1 MGSLANS
8 IFRLML
14 GWIQGIAAALWSAFT
29 SEKGGSVFAWFGKHW
44 IPIAIVLCV
53 IGLVS
58 DLCVYLVRWK
68 PFRRW
73 FGFLRHEKVEE
84 KEVRIRPVT
93 RKETETVPVREEEAE
108 QPAQP
113 RRRRRTAEYAE
124 STENGHAYNPSEH
137 ASMPET
143 VNERGYE
150 PPVQPRNNRQPEY
163 AAERNPE
170 RPGRAE
176 SYSADEPDFSK
187 WQVKPAAAEQK
198 VNEELP
204 TPATVTKAGYHVP
217 ADSPYRR
224 PEPKTEK
231 EPIVRQPEIREDT
244 ERQNPVTVGRR
255 RRLRI
260 TDLFTDPEEE
270 LRQLEAPQNVID
282 SSKAYREPVYPRGW
296 KKSESDGQ

>member
-29 SEKGGSVFAWFGKHW
+29 SEKGGSVFAWFGKYW

-73 FGFLRHEKVEE
+73 FGFLQHEKVEE

-108 QPAQP
+108 QPVQL

-124 STENGHAYNPSEH
+124 STESEHAYIPSEH

-150 PPVQPRNNRQPEY
+150 PRVQPRNNRQPEY

-176 SYSADEPDFSK
+176 SYSADEPDLSK
-187 WQVKPAAAEQK
+187 WQVKPAAAERK
-198 VNEELP
+198 VNEEPP

-231 EPIVRQPEIREDT
+231 EPIVRQPEIKEDT

>member
-1 MGSLANS
+1 MGSLADS
-8 IFRLML
+8 LFRLML
-14 GWIQGIAAALWSAFT
+14 GWLQGIVAALWSAFT
-29 SEKGGSVFAWFGKHW
+29 TEKGGSVFAWFGRYW
-44 IPIAIVLCV
+44 IPLAIVLCV

-73 FGFLRHEKVEE
+73 FGFLRHDREEE
-84 KEVRIRPVT
+84 KETRIRTVA
-93 RKETETVPVREEEAE
+93 RKETEPVPVREEAAK
-108 QPAQP
+108 QSAQP
-113 RRRRRTAEYAE
+113 RHKRRMTDNAE
-124 STENGHAYNPSEH
+124 STDDEQIRIPTEH
-137 ASMPET
+137 DYIPET
-143 VNERGYE
+143 VNEREYE
-150 PPVQPRNNRQPEY
+150 QPVHTRNNRQTDY
-163 AAERNPE
+163 TAERNPE
-170 RPGRAE
+170 RSVRAE
-176 SYSADEPDFSK
+176 SYSADGPDLSK
-187 WQVKPAAAEQK
+187 WQEKPAAAEHK
-198 VNEELP
+198 VNEEP
-204 TPATVTKAGYHVP
+204 PAPATVTKAGYHVP

-224 PEPKTEK
+224 PEPKTET
-231 EPIVRQPEIREDT
+231 ESAARQPETREDT

>member
-124 STENGHAYNPSEH
+124 STESGHAYIPGEH

>member
-44 IPIAIVLCV
+44 IPIAIVLCL

-108 QPAQP
+108 QPVQP

-124 STENGHAYNPSEH
+124 STENGHAYISSEH

-231 EPIVRQPEIREDT
+231 EPIVRQPEIREDM